1 MYMEKSYSISG
12 ILLAASATLGMP
24 PASMNAST
32 EYQWGEANI
41 ACRLPINGISSTFG
55 EMDNGRLT
63 QDTMRRLEMRRLFSQ
78 RLMSKSVMPDAAIR
92 NCFAKMAEVCS
103 RIPYSEV
110 FADYNLSARAI
121 RIDMLTDDGFLLMV
135 RKYVDEEGE
144 EVALSLAKKGE
155 VYLTDIASLSSFGK
169 CIIEYRRVAGI

>member
-1 MYMEKSYSISG
+1 MEKSYSIFG
-12 ILLAASATLGMP
+12 ILLAASATLGM

-41 ACRLPINGISSTFG
+41 ACRLPVNGISSTFG

-78 RLMSKSVMPDAAIR
+78 RLMSKSVTPDVAIR
-92 NCFAKMAEVCS
+92 NCFTKMAEACS

-144 EVALSLAKKGE
+144 EVAFSLAKKGE
-155 VYLTDIASLSSFGK
+155 VYLADIASLSSFWK
-169 CIIEYRRVAGI
+169 RIIEYRRVAGI